1 MIDIINLTERLSC
14 ITLRTVFIIKS
25 LESLM
30 HLHKFFVN
38 ISVFMLLMAVSS
50 TVVLAKSHSGTVTVS
65 VDLSGQNLKEDA
77 ELWVPYPVSDQ
88 EQNITDVKISGDFS
102 ASAVYTDTAYSTPM
116 LYARWGKGSQSRKL
130 SFSFKADRKEVVR
143 RDFPTKEAAWDP
155 ADYARYLAPTKFA
168 PIDGE
173 VWLQAM
179 KIIDGK
185 RTVLEKAKAIYDWT
199 CENTFRDPNTRGC
212 GTGDVCALLKNPGG
226 KCADIHS
233 VFVALARAAGVP
245 AREVFGIRMGKK
257 DREDISTWQHC
268 WAEFY
273 LPGYGWVPVDA
284 ADVRKAM
291 LTENL
296 KLSDARTAEL
306 RAYFWGGIDPYR
318 VKLSVG
324 RDLTLNPPQ
333 AGGPVNYLMYPFAQ
347 VGGKTVDW
355 LDPATFKYSIL
366 YTAK

>member
-1 MIDIINLTERLSC
+1 MRFFRSLAVISLS
-14 ITLRTVFIIKS
+14 TL
-25 LESLM
+25 
-30 HLHKFFVN
+30 
-38 ISVFMLLMAVSS
+38 LLAGSALPAS
-50 TVVLAKSHSGTVTVS
+50 AKSHSGTISMT
-65 VDLSGQNLKEDA
+65 VDLSSHGTTDAA
-77 ELWVPYPVSDQ
+77 ELWIPYPVSDQ
-88 EQNITDVKISGDFS
+88 DQNITDVKISGDYS
-102 ASAVYTDTAYSTPM
+102 TSAVYTDSSYSTPM
-116 LYARWGKGSQSRKL
+116 LYARWDKGTASRKL
-130 SFSFKADRKEVVR
+130 TFSFQAKRNEVIR
-143 RDFPTKEAAWDP
+143 RDFPQKETAWDP
-155 ADYARYLAPTKFA
+155 ADYAQFLAPTKFA
-168 PIDGE
+168 PTDGE
-173 VWLQAM
+173 VWLQAL
-179 KIIDGK
+179 KITAGK
-185 RTVLEKAKAIYDWT
+185 SSVLEKARAIYDWT
-199 CENTFRDPNTRGC
+199 CENTYRDPKTRGC
-212 GTGDVCALLKNPGG
+212 GAGDVCSLLKNPGG

-257 DREDISTWQHC
+257 DQEDITTWQHC

-296 KLSDARTAEL
+296 KLEDAKTAEY

-333 AGGPVNYLMYPFAQ
+333 QGGPVNYLMYPYAQ
-347 VGGKTVDW
+347 IGGKTVDW
-355 LDPATFKYSIL
+355 LDPATFKYSII

>member
-1 MIDIINLTERLSC
+1 MRLFTILAAALFCLTSAHPGVAAP
-14 ITLRTVFIIKS
+14 T
-25 LESLM
+25 
-30 HLHKFFVN
+30 
-38 ISVFMLLMAVSS
+38 
-50 TVVLAKSHSGTVTVS
+50 KSHSGLITMTF
-65 VDLSGQNLKEDA
+65 DLSDKSSTTET
-77 ELWVPYPVSDQ
+77 ELWLPYPVSDRDQ
-88 EQNITDVKISGDFS
+88 TISEVKIIGDYA

-116 LYARWGKGSQSRKL
+116 LYARWDKGATSRKL
-130 SFSFKADRKEVVR
+130 TFSFKADRKEVIR
-143 RDFPTKEAAWDP
+143 RDFPLKEAVWDP
-155 ADYARYLAPTKFA
+155 ADYAQYLSATKSA

-173 VWLQAM
+173 VWIQAA
-179 KIIDGK
+179 KITAGK

-199 CENTFRDPNTRGC
+199 CENTYRDPKTKGC
-212 GTGDVCALLKNPGG
+212 GVGDACAMLKNPGG

-233 VFVALARAAGVP
+233 LFVALARAAGVP

-257 DREDISTWQHC
+257 AREEITTWQHC

-296 KLSDARTAEL
+296 KLEDAKTAEY

-333 AGGPVNYLMYPFAQ
+333 PGGPLNYFMYPFART
-347 VGGKTVDW
+347 GGKVLDW
-355 LDPATFKYSIL
+355 LDPASFKYSIT
-366 YTAK
+366 YTEK

>member
-1 MIDIINLTERLSC
+1 
-14 ITLRTVFIIKS
+14 
-25 LESLM
+25 
-30 HLHKFFVN
+30 
-38 ISVFMLLMAVSS
+38 MA
-50 TVVLAKSHSGTVTVS
+50 LAKSHSGTITLS
-65 VDLSGQNLKEDA
+65 VDLSGHGSKEEA
-77 ELWVPYPVSDQ
+77 ELWIPYPVSDQ
-88 EQNITDVKISGDFS
+88 EQNITEVKISGNY
-102 ASAVYTDTAYSTPM
+102 ATSAVYADSTYSTPM
-116 LYARWGKGSQSRKL
+116 LYARWEKGAQSRNL
-130 SFSFKADRKEVVR
+130 TFSFKADRKEVIR
-143 RDFPTKEAAWDP
+143 REFPAKETDWDP
-155 ADYARYLAPTKFA
+155 ADYSRYLGASKFG

-173 VWLQAM
+173 VQLLAT
-179 KIIDGK
+179 KITSGK
-185 RTVLEKAKAIYDWT
+185 HTVLEKARAIYDWT
-199 CENTFRDPNTRGC
+199 CENTYRDPKTKGC
-212 GTGDVCALLKNPGG
+212 GAGDVCFLLKNPGG

-233 VFVALARAAGVP
+233 LFVALARAAGVP

-257 DREDISTWQHC
+257 EREDITTWQHC

-296 KLSDARTAEL
+296 KPEDAKTAEY

-333 AGGPVNYLMYPFAQ
+333 PGGTVNYLMYPFAR
-347 VGGKTVDW
+347 VGGTIIDW
-355 LDPATFKYSIL
+355 LDPATFRYSII